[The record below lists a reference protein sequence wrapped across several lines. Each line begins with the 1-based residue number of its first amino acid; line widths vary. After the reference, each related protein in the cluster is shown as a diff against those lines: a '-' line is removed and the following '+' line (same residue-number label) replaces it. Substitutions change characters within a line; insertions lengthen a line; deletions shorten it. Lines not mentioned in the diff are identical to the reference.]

1 MRKITEEEKVDEKVE
16 WIIECRRE
24 TDRQTLTQKEDESG
38 TEVWTWKKVTPGK
51 SWATGRMHKGL
62 LISVTSKINIAGWEE
77 GNLRMWDSLERSWLN
92 VAKMERRWSSEL
104 SKNTFHL
111 QKLKEQVK
119 LYEVE
124 VLAIAI
130 KVDYNQCS
138 LLYRHLIE
146 TVFTSFSFT
155 TGTC

>member
-1 MRKITEEEKVDEKVE
+1 MTSGQREKVKPG
-16 WIIECRRE
+16 WIVPTKAKPGVSNALQASGEMGI
-24 TDRQTLTQKEDESG
+24 DQKMPENLEI
-38 TEVWTWKKVTPGK
+38 KK
-51 SWATGRMHKGL
+51 S
-62 LISVTSKINIAGWEE
+62 
-77 GNLRMWDSLERSWLN
+77 
-92 VAKMERRWSSEL
+92 
-104 SKNTFHL
+104 FHL

-146 TVFTSFSFT
+146 TMFTSFSFT